1 MVLEDFS
8 AMFVYDFVNFFRY
21 NRSLKIQRLRWQLGA
36 VLLADIQ
43 EKLNFSER
51 EFFKSYSDLLGSY
64 MTSIDLDLTVV
75 CTHLNQE
82 YIFLLLVLVLYI
94 TSYMTIIIKE
104 YKQKESTLVY
114 HQVVHTIIGMD
125 TLSIRSLTFLL

>member
-1 MVLEDFS
+1 MVLEGFS
-8 AMFVYDFVNFFRY
+8 AMYMYDFVNFFRY

-64 MTSIDLDLTVV
+64 MTNIDLDLTVV

-82 YIFLLLVLVLYI
+82 NIFLLLVLVHYI
-94 TSYMTIIIKE
+94 ASYMTIIVNE
-104 YKQKESTLVY
+104 YKQK
-114 HQVVHTIIGMD
+114 
-125 TLSIRSLTFLL
+125 